1 MTYPSFSFPA
11 FLNWRDALCVLAWI
25 VSFTLSPVWAGPGAH
40 GPNGEHL
47 DTPSASSGP
56 SADSAPRFEA
66 QTELFEV
73 VGRLQGGELSLLI
86 DRFETNEP
94 VLKAMVEVAS
104 GAVTAQARF
113 HADLGDYAVDDAALL
128 KLLSQ
133 PGEHALVITVT
144 AGEDSDLLD
153 AVLKVGSAVSS
164 ESAHGHDH
172 AGDAHDDHGD
182 HAWPRWLRWLI
193 WSALGLV
200 VAALAVVWVRKPGK
214 GAQA

>member
-1 MTYPSFSFPA
+1 MTHTHVDAHAPSS
-11 FLNWRDALCVLAWI
+11 WRRGLGTLALM
-25 VSFTLSPVWAGPGAH
+25 LSSWLMPVWAGPGAH

-47 DTPSASSGP
+47 DGP
-56 SADSAPRFEA
+56 TTSNATADAAPHFEA

-94 VLKAMVEVAS
+94 VRQATVEVAS
-104 GAVTAQARF
+104 GNAKAQARF

-153 AVLKVGSAVSS
+153 AVLQVGTAPL
-164 ESAHGHDH
+164 ESAQGHDH
-172 AGDAHDDHGD
+172 ADAAHDDHGD
-182 HAWPRWLRWLI
+182 HAWPHWLRWLI
-193 WSALGLV
+193 WSALGLA
-200 VAALAVVWVRKPGK
+200 VAALAAVWIRKQGK

>member
-47 DTPSASSGP
+47 DTPLASSGP

-104 GAVTAQARF
+104 GAVTAQARR
-113 HADLGDYAVDDAALL
+113 ACPMAA
-128 KLLSQ
+128 STC
-133 PGEHALVITVT
+133 PRRAPR
-144 AGEDSDLLD
+144 A
-153 AVLKVGSAVSS
+153 AM
-164 ESAHGHDH
+164 AHGHPH
-172 AGDAHDDHGD
+172 GAGPETEAAATVELPG
-182 HAWPRWLRWLI
+182 R
-193 WSALGLV
+193 V
-200 VAALAVVWVRKPGK
+200 VAGPERQRRVQAVHGGRIEPGPR
-214 GAQA
+214 ACRWRARP

>member
-1 MTYPSFSFPA
+1 MTHTHVDAHVPSS
-11 FLNWRDALCVLAWI
+11 WRRGLGTLALM
-25 VSFTLSPVWAGPGAH
+25 LSSWLMPVWAGPGAH

-47 DTPSASSGP
+47 DGP
-56 SADSAPRFEA
+56 TTSNATADAAPHFEA

-94 VLKAMVEVAS
+94 VRQATVEVAS
-104 GAVTAQARF
+104 GNAKAQARF

-128 KLLSQ
+128 TLLSQ

-153 AVLKVGSAVSS
+153 ALLQVSTPPL
-164 ESAHGHDH
+164 ES
-172 AGDAHDDHGD
+172 AHDDHGD
-182 HAWPRWLRWLI
+182 HTWPLWVRWLI
-193 WSALGLV
+193 WTALGLA
-200 VAALAVVWVRKPGK
+200 VAALAAVWIRKPGK
-214 GAQA
+214 GEPA